1 MEATQMGIAKETTLM
16 ESNLYRGMA
25 GLVPVLGS
33 EFLVIALCIKALVY
47 LGELQYVSRWGPY
60 SQIYLQSTPEESGVS
75 NEVHSHT
82 RSRQETQDVPPRGLS
97 EHCNYRLRSCA
108 YILKEKDARKRLI
121 TLATSAV
128 FLILVL
134 ALYLVFAVSNSI
146 LGRELHILLVFMILI
161 LAIVFCHSLIRLAMV
176 ILRSPTNQIPRR
188 AGPTG
193 YAQPERPIQVVLAGD
208 EVLTESNSNNREK
221 VVAPPPAYG
230 LWRSSVRINPDL
242 LYWQR
247 VERNA
252 RPLWNHINKAEP
264 TSSNKIAT
272 PRPPSYTSDNG
283 IDYVVEAQPRSF
295 TRCHIAEE
303 PEHR

>member
-47 LGELQYVSRWGPY
+47 LGELQYVSRW
-60 SQIYLQSTPEESGVS
+60 
-75 NEVHSHT
+75 
-82 RSRQETQDVPPRGLS
+82 SRQETQDVPPRGLS

-230 LWRSSVRINPDL
+230 LWRSSVR
-242 LYWQR
+242 